1 MISYW
6 ITKRLINA
14 AIIEAKDRNI
24 YEYSIKSLL
33 GNILNIVSCILI
45 GILCGEIIRAL
56 VFLLIMIPL
65 RSTIGGC
72 HLNSPF
78 LCFLASCGIVFV
90 CILAPEYLY
99 NISIIIY
106 ILSALLWLVIIA
118 IISPVDCIEKPM
130 TKHEKVQMKIKVKWV
145 VG

>member
-6 ITKRLINA
+6 ITNCLINA
-14 AIIEAKDRNI
+14 AIIEAEDRNI

-45 GILCGEIIRAL
+45 GILCGEIIRVL

-99 NISIIIY
+99 NIPIIIY
-106 ILSALLWLVIIA
+106 TLSTFKMVNI
-118 IISPVDCIEKPM
+118 K
-130 TKHEKVQMKIKVKWV
+130 KHMNSLAGNSVASGYSAVNKDVRLSS
-145 VG
+145 GN